1 MLLPRRRTEQ
11 CSGAPRAAQG
21 IWREA
26 GAAAPFLRNHFAPQR
41 AVLLENQ
48 SEKPRESEGRT
59 LSAPKAPCFLFL
71 ADNALTLAHGVI
83 PIDHD
88 GVGVVDDAVADGVGE
103 G

>member
-1 MLLPRRRTEQ
+1 M
-11 CSGAPRAAQG
+11 
-21 IWREA
+21 
-26 GAAAPFLRNHFAPQR
+26 APFLRSPPAPQR

-48 SEKPRESEGRT
+48 SEKPRESEGRA
-59 LSAPKAPCFLFL
+59 LSAPKAPGLLL
-71 ADNALTLAHGVI
+71 ADDALTLAHGVV